1 MPSQNNEKSTEALK
15 SAILRFPMVA
25 TLLSNSLAFDLPP
38 AMVSHKRAQP
48 DGAFTKN
55 PSYLLSLLSEL
66 YVARSAPLWKD
77 PASLS
82 WLRKTVVAA
91 TPELDDSSIEDVK
104 VGQELFEKG
113 PWDEG
118 VAPAGV
124 IRAAFISGSSL
135 SSCFTLT
142 SN

>member
-1 MPSQNNEKSTEALK
+1 
-15 SAILRFPMVA
+15 MVA

-38 AMVSHKRAQP
+38 TMVSHRRAQP

-82 WLRKTVVAA
+82 WLRKAVTAA
-91 TPELDDSSIEDVK
+91 TPLLDDSSLEDVK
-104 VGQELFEKG
+104 IGERLFDKG
-113 PWDEG
+113 AWEEG

-124 IRAAFISGSSL
+124 IRAAFISGQSLFLSVSSL
-135 SSCFTLT
+135 EPQPTILPSLD
-142 SN
+142 

>member
-1 MPSQNNEKSTEALK
+1 
-15 SAILRFPMVA
+15 MVA

-38 AMVSHKRAQP
+38 AMVSHRRAQP

-82 WLRKTVVAA
+82 WLRKAVTAA
-91 TPELDDSSIEDVK
+91 TPLLDDSSLEDVQLGEK
-104 VGQELFEKG
+104 LYDKGAFEQG
-113 PWDEG
+113 S
-118 VAPAGV
+118 APAGV
-124 IRAAFISGSSL
+124 IRAAFISGEL
-135 SSCFTLT
+135 LPFFFPILLARR
-142 SN
+142 